1 MERRARQGEGLEL
14 MPLVIVDT
22 GILYA
27 MADLDDA
34 WHERVKAYLQT
45 QTDTLIV
52 PVTVLPEACY
62 LLNKYIGQD
71 AERQLISSLL
81 RGEMQVENLTDNDLR
96 RTLNLL
102 EQYADANIG
111 LVDATVVAIA
121 ERRKIRRILTTDR
134 RHFSLIRPRHCPHFE
149 LLP

>member
-1 MERRARQGEGLEL
+1 
-14 MPLVIVDT
+14 MPPVLVDT

-27 MADLDDA
+27 IADRDDA
-34 WHERVKAYLQT
+34 WHESVKAYLES
-45 QTDTLIV
+45 QTDSLLV

-62 LLNKYIGQD
+62 LLNSYIGQE
-71 AERQLISSLL
+71 AERQLVMSLQ
-81 RGEMQVENLTDNDLR
+81 RGEMQVEGVTDKDFQ
-96 RTLNLL
+96 RTSNLL

-111 LVDATVVAIA
+111 FVDATVVAMA

-134 RHFSLIRPRHCPHFE
+134 RHFSLIRPRHCPYFD